1 MSRQA
6 HLPPRCPIQ
15 KKPIAGSIHD
25 TVSHPLHINESYPRH
40 YKSASQS
47 SILEEQPAWLDD
59 LLSDSDLNS
68 KGIPHCRSVSDSI
81 ALLDSLADVFPSLTP
96 HADDANIDVN
106 ETCSGLESAC
116 TYGPNSPRQKSNVT
130 FTENAIVSALSEYV
144 SQDPV
149 PYIDESLCISAIP
162 YSHAEGDDCHSI
174 GELDTEKKA
183 EKRHSGQRSRVRKL
197 QYIAELESTVDVL
210 QTLESELAVRV
221 ASLFQQRVALSM
233 ENSKLKQQVA
243 RLQQENLIMECQYQ
257 SLKKELE
264 RLKVAFTKSRSS
276 KVSAY
281 FGSSPAAESSRSEA
295 TWQMKDMGKLNI
307 S

>member
-59 LLSDSDLNS
+59 LLSDSDFNS
-68 KGIPHCRSVSDSI
+68 KGIPHRRSVSDSI

-162 YSHAEGDDCHSI
+162 YSHSEGDDCHSI

-233 ENSKLKQQVA
+233 ENCKLKQQVA

-257 SLKKELE
+257 SLKKERE

-281 FGSSPAAESSRSEA
+281 FGYSPAAESSRSEA
-295 TWQMKDMGKLNI
+295 TWQMLDMGKLNI

>member
-25 TVSHPLHINESYPRH
+25 TVSHPLHINGSYPRH

-68 KGIPHCRSVSDSI
+68 KGIPHRRSVSDSI

-162 YSHAEGDDCHSI
+162 YSHSEGDDCHSI

-183 EKRHSGQRSRVRKL
+183 EKR
-197 QYIAELESTVDVL
+197 
-210 QTLESELAVRV
+210 LESELT
-221 ASLFQQRVALSM
+221 
-233 ENSKLKQQVA
+233 
-243 RLQQENLIMECQYQ
+243 C
-257 SLKKELE
+257 
-264 RLKVAFTKSRSS
+264 
-276 KVSAY
+276 
-281 FGSSPAAESSRSEA
+281 
-295 TWQMKDMGKLNI
+295 
-307 S
+307 